1 MRKRLPLL
9 VLLAVLIA
17 PWHVWGQN
25 EHSIQLSWTYSQGS
39 DLTLGFNVYRATTTG
54 GPYTKINS
62 VPVAIT
68 ALSFTDTTGVT
79 GTKYFY
85 IVTAVDAAG
94 FETQS
99 SEVSA
104 TMLPSPLAP
113 AGVSAVAR

>member
-1 MRKRLPLL
+1 MRKRLPFW

-25 EHSIQLSWTYSQGS
+25 EHSISLSWTYTQGA
-39 DLTLGFNVYRATTTG
+39 DIATGFNIYRAAVTS
-54 GPYTKINS
+54 GPYTKLNAAA
-62 VPVAIT
+62 VPVAS
-68 ALSFTDTTGVT
+68 LSFTDSTAVA